1 LSIPQPKI
9 PFWLKPFV
17 GLVGVLPGVVLL
29 AVSVV
34 FLSVFIHVMLTDP
47 AMQFHMM
54 VLGLLLA
61 LLWYL
66 YMKLPLFVRKAIRR
80 WISKASS
87 NERQKHR

>member
-47 AMQFHMM
+47 AMQFQMM